1 MPKNRT
7 GRSETRREFFAA
19 TGLLATAGVAAVTPR
34 RSLAQTQL
42 SPDAALKELMAGNQ
56 RYTTDRLTHHEQDL
70 SILRQHTAEK
80 QEPFAA
86 VLSCADSRVPVEII
100 FDQSIGH
107 LFVVRVAGNIVTPE
121 IVATVEYGAAVLG
134 VKAALVLGH
143 SNCGAVKAAMEGK
156 EAPGQ
161 ISALFQHIQ
170 PALGRSGGS
179 VEAAIKANAELQSDL
194 LQKASTVISRL
205 VRENQFKVAAGLY
218 EIADG
223 SVTLLR
229 SSGG

>member
-7 GRSETRREFFAA
+7 WRSETRREFFAA
-19 TGLLATAGVAAVTPR
+19 TGLLATAGVVTPR
-34 RSLAQTQL
+34 KSLAQTQL

>member
-1 MPKNRT
+1 MPKNQ
-7 GRSETRREFFAA
+7 SLQYETRRKFFATTA
-19 TGLLATAGVAAVTPR
+19 LFATAGVAVVTPR
-34 RSLAQTQL
+34 KLLAQTQI
-42 SPDAALKELMAGNQ
+42 SPDAALGELMAGNK
-56 RYTTDRLTHHEQDL
+56 RYITDRLTHHEQDL
-70 SILRQHTAEK
+70 SILRRHPAEK
-80 QEPFAA
+80 QEPFVA

-107 LFVVRVAGNIVTPE
+107 VFVIRVAGNIVTPE
-121 IVATVEYGAAVLG
+121 IVASVEYGVVVLG

-143 SNCGAVKAAMEGK
+143 SNCGAVKAAIEGK

-161 ISALFQHIQ
+161 ISALYQHIQ
-170 PALGRSGGS
+170 PALDRSGGS

-194 LQKASTVISRL
+194 LRKASTVISRL

-218 EIADG
+218 DIADG

-229 SSGG
+229 S

>member
-1 MPKNRT
+1 MPQNHVWQ
-7 GRSETRREFFAA
+7 SETRRKFFAR
-19 TGLLATAGVAAVTPR
+19 TGFLATAMAAVTPR
-34 RSLAQTQL
+34 KLPAQTQL
-42 SPDAALKELMAGNQ
+42 SPDAALAELMAGNK
-56 RYTTDRLTHHEQDL
+56 RYTTGGLTHHEQDL

-107 LFVVRVAGNIVTPE
+107 LFVVRVAGNVVTPE
-121 IVATVEYGAAVLG
+121 IVATIEYGAAVLG

-170 PALGRSGGS
+170 PALGRSAS
-179 VEAAIKANAELQSDL
+179 NVDAAIKANAELQGDL
-194 LQKASTVISRL
+194 LQKGSTVISRL
-205 VRENQFKVAAGLY
+205 VRENKFKVAAGVY
-218 EIADG
+218 DIADG
-223 SVTLLR
+223 SVTLSR
-229 SSGG
+229 SGG